1 MLTSPFLVSCTFLV
15 HVTLPCR
22 SESFLVSGTAARLT
36 LKKFPFIFRRMGDT
50 FLVQLQK
57 QSPVSLHG
65 GKNTKGLVISDKL
78 ALFEWANELLELEQ
92 LQALF
97 HSNAPCLQIR
107 KPQPRGCKLAAQNQ
121 IAKQWYNWP
130 LNSSLQIS
138 YLVLTCLVSIKDDA
152 NYISLKVT
160 LWPTLK
166 ILSQGSK
173 KLKKN

>member
-92 LQALF
+92 L
-97 HSNAPCLQIR
+97 
-107 KPQPRGCKLAAQNQ
+107 
-121 IAKQWYNWP
+121 
-130 LNSSLQIS
+130 
-138 YLVLTCLVSIKDDA
+138 
-152 NYISLKVT
+152 
-160 LWPTLK
+160 
-166 ILSQGSK
+166 
-173 KLKKN
+173 

>member
-22 SESFLVSGTAARLT
+22 SDSLLVSRTVARLT
-36 LKKFPFIFRRMGDT
+36 IKKFPFIFRRMGDT

-57 QSPVSLHG
+57 RSPISLHG

-78 ALFEWANELLELEQ
+78 ALSEWANGLLELEQ

-138 YLVLTCLVSIKDDA
+138 YLVLTCLVLIQDDA
-152 NYISLKVT
+152 NYLSLKVT

-166 ILSQGSK
+166 SYHKDLRS
-173 KLKKN
+173 